1 MVLLSY
7 SNINERVVLMK
18 RNLLFMYAIS
28 FFQGMVFYAS
38 IATLYRQAAGISI
51 FQITLIESISLVLS
65 LVFEIPWGVLA
76 DRIGYKR
83 TMIVCSALYFISKII
98 FWKSQNF
105 ADFLLE
111 RVLLA
116 IVVSGLSGVDTSI
129 LYLSCTKLRQC
140 KSFRRECE
148 AFSESS
154 LPSDDFLSCS
164 EDDSQRAFGIYEGL
178 STAGLLSAAAIY
190 MVFIEDN
197 YRAAG
202 FFTVISYGIA
212 FMLSFGLKEVKAVG
226 KGERMSFGH
235 SLTILKETL
244 LNRNLLFLI
253 AGVALLREVNQTITV
268 FFNQLQYTK
277 AGMSARLISG
287 VYILM
292 TLSGLVSVFSA
303 PLTKKLKPRFFGTIL
318 FVVCSISCL
327 ILAFTENPFVSVF
340 GVLLIRVC
348 FSLMSPLG
356 TELQNK
362 AITTIDRATAL
373 SMSTLIMDL
382 LAVFTNLVFGKLAE
396 FELSAAMCFGGFLC
410 IIGVGLYLSGLKK
423 TN

>member
-1 MVLLSY
+1 
-7 SNINERVVLMK
+7 MK
-18 RNLLFMYAIS
+18 RNLFFMYSIS
-28 FFQGMVFYAS
+28 FFQGMVFYSS

-51 FQITLIESISLVLS
+51 FQITMIESISLVLS
-65 LVFEIPWGVLA
+65 FAFEIPWGVLA
-76 DRIGYKR
+76 DRIGYRR
-83 TMIVCSALYFISKII
+83 TMIVCSALFFISKII
-98 FWKSQNF
+98 FWKAQGF

-116 IVVSGLSGVDTSI
+116 IVISGLSGVDTSI
-129 LYLSCTKLRQC
+129 LY
-140 KSFRRECE
+140 
-148 AFSESS
+148 
-154 LPSDDFLSCS
+154 LSCS

-178 STAGLLSAAAIY
+178 GTAGLLSAAAIY
-190 MVFIEDN
+190 TVFIEEN

-202 FFTVISYGIA
+202 FLTVISYGIA
-212 FMLSFGLKEVKAVG
+212 VILSFGLKEVKATQ

-244 LNRNLLFLI
+244 FNRSLLFLI
-253 AGVALLREVNQTITV
+253 AGVALLSEVNQTITV

-303 PLTKKLKPRFFGTIL
+303 PLTKRLKPKFFGAIL
-318 FVVCSISCL
+318 FIVCSFSCL
-327 ILAFTENPFVSVF
+327 MLAFTDNPFISVF
-340 GVLLIRVC
+340 GVLLVRVC

-373 SMSTLIMDL
+373 SMSALIMDL

-396 FELSAAMCFGGFLC
+396 FDLSTAMCFGGFLC
-410 IIGVGLYLSGLKK
+410 ILGVGLYLNGLKK
-423 TN
+423 LEC

>member
-1 MVLLSY
+1 M
-7 SNINERVVLMK
+7 
-18 RNLLFMYAIS
+18 
-28 FFQGMVFYAS
+28 
-38 IATLYRQAAGISI
+38 
-51 FQITLIESISLVLS
+51 IESISLVLS
-65 LVFEIPWGVLA
+65 FAFEIPWGVLA

-83 TMIVCSALYFISKII
+83 TMIVCNTLFFISKII
-98 FWKSQNF
+98 FWKSQDF

-111 RVLLA
+111 RVLIA
-116 IVVSGLSGVDTSI
+116 IVISGLSGVDTSI
-129 LYLSCTKLRQC
+129 LYLSC
-140 KSFRRECE
+140 
-148 AFSESS
+148 
-154 LPSDDFLSCS
+154 DD
-164 EDDSQRAFGIYEGL
+164 DDSQRVFGIYEGFG
-178 STAGLLSAAAIY
+178 TAGLLSAAAIY
-190 MVFIEDN
+190 MVFIEEN

-202 FFTVISYGIA
+202 FLTVISYGIA
-212 FMLSFGLKEVKAVG
+212 AILSLGLKEVKAAQ

-235 SLTILKETL
+235 SLTILKETFF
-244 LNRNLLFLI
+244 NRSLLFLI
-253 AGVALLREVNQTITV
+253 VGVALLREVNQTITV

-277 AGMSARLISG
+277 AGMSVRLISG

-303 PLTKKLKPRFFGTIL
+303 PLTKKLKPRFFGAML
-318 FVVCSISCL
+318 FVVCSFSCL
-327 ILAFTENPFVSVF
+327 MLSFTENPFVSVL

-396 FELSAAMCFGGFLC
+396 FNLSSAMCFGGFLC
-410 IIGVGLYLSGLKK
+410 ILGVILYLRGLKRTDYK
-423 TN
+423 

>member
-1 MVLLSY
+1 
-7 SNINERVVLMK
+7 MK

-76 DRIGYKR
+76 DRIGYRR

-129 LYLSCTKLRQC
+129 LYLSCN
-140 KSFRRECE
+140 
-148 AFSESS
+148 
-154 LPSDDFLSCS
+154 

-178 STAGLLSAAAIY
+178 GTAGLLSAAAIY
-190 MVFIEDN
+190 TVFIEDN

-277 AGMSARLISG
+277 AGMSTRLISG

-303 PLTKKLKPRFFGTIL
+303 PLTKKLKPRFFGAML
-318 FVVCSISCL
+318 FVVCSFSCL
-327 ILAFTENPFVSVF
+327 ILAFTETPVVSVF

-382 LAVFTNLVFGKLAE
+382 LAVFTNLAFGKLAE
-396 FELSAAMCFGGFLC
+396 FDLSAAMCFGAFLC
-410 IIGVGLYLSGLKK
+410 IFGVSLYLSGLKK
-423 TN
+423 TD

>member
-1 MVLLSY
+1 
-7 SNINERVVLMK
+7 MK

-65 LVFEIPWGVLA
+65 LAFEIPWGVLA
-76 DRIGYKR
+76 DRIGYR
-83 TMIVCSALYFISKII
+83 CTMIVCSALYFISKII

-129 LYLSCTKLRQC
+129 LYLSCSK
-140 KSFRRECE
+140 
-148 AFSESS
+148 
-154 LPSDDFLSCS
+154 
-164 EDDSQRAFGIYEGL
+164 DDSQRAFGIYEGL

-190 MVFIEDN
+190 TVFIEDN

-212 FMLSFGLKEVKAVG
+212 FMLSFGLKEVKAAG
-226 KGERMSFGH
+226 KGEQMSFGH
-235 SLTILKETL
+235 TLTILKETL

-253 AGVALLREVNQTITV
+253 TGVALLREVNQTITV

-303 PLTKKLKPRFFGTIL
+303 PLTKKLKPRFFGTML
-318 FVVCSISCL
+318 FVACSFSCL
-327 ILAFTENPFVSVF
+327 MLAFTENPFVSIF

-373 SMSTLIMDL
+373 SMSALLMDM
-382 LAVFTNLVFGKLAE
+382 LAVFTNLIFGKLAE
-396 FELSAAMCFGGFLC
+396 FDLSTAMCFGGFLC
-410 IIGVGLYLSGLKK
+410 ILGAILYLISLKRADYR
-423 TN
+423 

>member
-1 MVLLSY
+1 
-7 SNINERVVLMK
+7 MK
-18 RNLLFMYAIS
+18 RNLFFMYSIS
-28 FFQGMVFYAS
+28 FFQGMVFYSS

-51 FQITLIESISLVLS
+51 FQITMIESISLVLS
-65 LVFEIPWGVLA
+65 FAFEIPWGVLA
-76 DRIGYKR
+76 DRIGYRR
-83 TMIVCSALYFISKII
+83 TMIVCSALFFISKII
-98 FWKSQNF
+98 FWKAQGF

-116 IVVSGLSGVDTSI
+116 IVISGLSGVDTSI
-129 LYLSCTKLRQC
+129 LY
-140 KSFRRECE
+140 
-148 AFSESS
+148 
-154 LPSDDFLSCS
+154 LSCS

-178 STAGLLSAAAIY
+178 GTAGLLSAAAIY
-190 MVFIEDN
+190 TVFIEEN

-202 FFTVISYGIA
+202 FLTVISYGIA
-212 FMLSFGLKEVKAVG
+212 VILSFGLKEVKATQ

-244 LNRNLLFLI
+244 FNRSLLFLI
-253 AGVALLREVNQTITV
+253 AGVAFLSEVNQTITV

-303 PLTKKLKPRFFGTIL
+303 PLTKRLKPKFFGAIL
-318 FVVCSISCL
+318 FVVCIFSCL
-327 ILAFTENPFVSVF
+327 MLAFTDNPFISVF
-340 GVLLIRVC
+340 GVLLVRVC

-362 AITTIDRATAL
+362 VITTIDRATAL
-373 SMSTLIMDL
+373 SMSALIMDL

-396 FELSAAMCFGGFLC
+396 FDLSTAMCFGGFLC
-410 IIGVGLYLSGLKK
+410 ILGVGLYLNGLKK
-423 TN
+423 LGC